1 MDYHFTCR
9 FRGLRIDALALHAG
23 CPLAGLPHLPTHV
36 IVIGAT
42 TSVTWADEVDGLFS
56 RWRRFRFR
64 KPSAPAIAEH
74 LERIAARQGL
84 TIPDGFRMLSYVQG
98 KYVDVGGNNI
108 RACIDQLPD
117 ALRRFKG
124 KAGKAAA

>member
-1 MDYHFTCR
+1 MIF
-9 FRGLRIDALALHAG
+9 
-23 CPLAGLPHLPTHV
+23 
-36 IVIGAT
+36 IGTT

-64 KPSAPAIAEH
+64 KPSAQAIAEYMD
-74 LERIAARQGL
+74 RIAGETGL
-84 TIPDGFRMLSYVQG
+84 TVPDGFRFLAYVQG

-124 KAGKAAA
+124 KTGKAAA